1 MRSGA
6 GRETGRVCDDGEK
19 TFSFAREMSG
29 DVSAFGF
36 VAAGVCGGGGMA
48 GGGFVSVFLFQYERR
63 GAGADADV
71 WGGCGA
77 GALLTFLVFNP
88 HKRLREI
95 VSDCLIIGAVQAGAL
110 VYGLYTVYQE
120 HPKLTVLYEY
130 GTATAL
136 THREVSAEPE
146 WAALPDSA
154 AHSSR
159 VAGVAW
165 TVFSQPHGKNT
176 YQPPAK
182 AAAVLAKADAAA
194 RRAMS
199 PEEQAQ
205 LAQWEQSHGQV
216 YVFAVIGKYT
226 GAYVVLDR
234 RFHYLTKIGEK
245 EAGL

>member
-1 MRSGA
+1 MMEKKRFPLRAKCRATFLHLALSLLVFA
-6 GRETGRVCDDGEK
+6 GVAVWLVVGLYP
-19 TFSFAREMSG
+19 SFYFNMSG
-29 DVSAFGF
+29 GVQGLMLMFGVDVVLGP
-36 VAAGVCGGGGMA
+36 
-48 GGGFVSVFLFQYERR
+48 
-63 GAGADADV
+63 
-71 WGGCGA
+71 
-77 GALLTFLVFNP
+77 LLTFLVFNP